1 MRKIVKRTLSL
12 FTAAIICLSLAGCG
26 GGSGKEGAAKDTL
39 TVLKNEDVTSLDPGK
54 AMNQRSFSI
63 YSQMFEG
70 LVKYNPDTKKIDPC
84 LATDWKQID
93 DTTWHFNLRKGVK
106 FHDGTTMTSKDVVYS
121 LMRYAKSPVVSTYM
135 DWVADIQPDGDYA
148 VTIKTKKPYAT
159 LISCLTYPVAVIF
172 PQGYFEKVGESGF
185 GQKPVGTGPYKFV
198 KRAESDSI
206 AMERFDEYWGDKAKT
221 KNLVFKIIPEGSQR
235 TVMLQNGEADIV
247 TDVITSDAAS
257 IAQNDKLSLLKAN
270 SNKYYSLMFKCNS
283 KTPIKDPKVRQ
294 AIAYAID
301 KKPLVDV
308 VMNGY
313 GQVGSLLV
321 TPTVKG
327 YDKAKD
333 QGNLYNETKAKEL
346 LKEAGYPN
354 GFEIEMYVRSG
365 QPYEELTTVVQ
376 DQLKKVGINVKQIVM
391 DSNKIQEKLF
401 AGDEVPIEIGFLNN
415 ITGDTDFIMQ
425 KLLPTTYGQTY
436 FNDEMTVLI
445 NKARSEKTEEGR
457 NKVYDEY
464 FDLMAKD
471 NSQISLFYEQML
483 IGMGKHVKGFKPNP
497 LGAHQFSTVSVNQ

>member
-1 MRKIVKRTLSL
+1 MQLR
-12 FTAAIICLSLAGCG
+12 
-26 GGSGKEGAAKDTL
+26 
-39 TVLKNEDVTSLDPGK
+39 LK
-54 AMNQRSFSI
+54 Q
-63 YSQMFEG
+63 
-70 LVKYNPDTKKIDPC
+70 
-84 LATDWKQID
+84 
-93 DTTWHFNLRKGVK
+93 
-106 FHDGTTMTSKDVVYS
+106 
-121 LMRYAKSPVVSTYM
+121 
-135 DWVADIQPDGDYA
+135 
-148 VTIKTKKPYAT
+148 KKPYAT

-401 AGDEVPIEIGFLNN
+401 AGDEVPIEIGFFNN

-471 NSQISLFYEQML
+471 NPQISLFYEQML